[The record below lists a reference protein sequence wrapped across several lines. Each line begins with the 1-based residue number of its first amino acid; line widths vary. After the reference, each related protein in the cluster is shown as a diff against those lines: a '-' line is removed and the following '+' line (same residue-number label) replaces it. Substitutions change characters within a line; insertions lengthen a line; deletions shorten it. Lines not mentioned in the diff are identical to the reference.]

1 MTTSNAEDVPKASL
15 LKAPA
20 VEVID
25 LLSDTDSNGL
35 VGEIIHHGE
44 KRKREDEAEEV
55 VAVQDED
62 DDDTSDEEPWESE
75 SLYEDAL
82 EGLGDE
88 QLNGEQGS
96 SGILRRAPDHKT
108 LR

>member
-1 MTTSNAEDVPKASL
+1 MTTSNAEDVPKTSL

-20 VEVID
+20 VEVVD
-25 LLSDTDSNGL
+25 LLSDTESNGL
-35 VGEIIHHGE
+35 VGDNIHHGE
-44 KRKREDEAEEV
+44 KRKREDE
-55 VAVQDED
+55 

-88 QLNGEQGS
+88 QLNREQGS
-96 SGILRRAPDHKT
+96 GRVLHTRSQDSSLTER
-108 LR
+108 